1 MDNIKLL
8 NTQKE
13 FVSVAKEMFGENTTK
28 VSRKEVVRMI
38 NDRSIK
44 YPVWLLKSPTY
55 RIGRGQYNLPT
66 FEDTMSTETESVVDE
81 PTVEQVDRKVVHMDD
96 SIE

>member
-1 MDNIKLL
+1 MKNITT
-8 NTQKE
+8 TQKE

-28 VSRKEVVRMI
+28 VSRQEVIKMI
-38 NDRSIK
+38 NDKGVK

-66 FEDTMSTETESVVDE
+66 FEESMAQTNTES
-81 PTVEQVDRKVVHMDD
+81 D
-96 SIE
+96 SE